1 LQVIGLHLGE
11 QLAAYSYADAGIR
24 AHGIEPMSDPT
35 RASKELMNRVV
46 LVACSAKKMAEL
58 VAGLEAMGGDVL
70 PFPVIEAQD
79 IEDKHLLDKALSSLQ
94 GYDWI
99 VFTSAYGVSYFMQ
112 RMRERGIR
120 AGLEGMPKI
129 CAIGPATAEA
139 LGGFGHRA
147 DLVPEQ
153 YIAEGVVKALGTYY
167 GGIQRLA
174 GRSILLPRAQE
185 ARELI
190 PEALAAAGARVDVVP
205 CYRTVRG
212 EIDPNA
218 VQRLRERSPDLLVFT
233 SSSTIRNLINI
244 LGPERGRSV
253 LQESTVAVLGPVVGN
268 TAQSFGKR
276 PEIVPSEN
284 TVPALLKA
292 IREYYSSFQ
301 QTAANRQ

>member
-1 LQVIGLHLGE
+1 
-11 QLAAYSYADAGIR
+11 
-24 AHGIEPMSDPT
+24 
-35 RASKELMNRVV
+35 
-46 LVACSAKKMAEL
+46 
-58 VAGLEAMGGDVL
+58 
-70 PFPVIEAQD
+70 
-79 IEDKHLLDKALSSLQ
+79 
-94 GYDWI
+94 
-99 VFTSAYGVSYFMQ
+99 MQ